1 MADNLWLMQAGKL
14 YDGTPK
20 LLADTGILA
29 HYINQEHVTFNP
41 QTMEIS
47 WLQIVDTPQS
57 PDEDAG

>member
-1 MADNLWLMQAGKL
+1 MQAGKL